1 MLTLLIA
8 LSVAS
13 EPPRVVSLP
22 RRQVR
27 VATVRKRAPRKP
39 APRMLPRP
47 SQLCVTGSCT
57 AAIETSY
64 RLTGASGP
72 AWSAKMDVVKSTG
85 VPCGL
90 QGAPVCPKKG
100 RRLLHAS
107 ID

>member
-8 LSVAS
+8 LSVTG
-13 EPPRVVSLP
+13 EPPRMVALP
-22 RRQVR
+22 
-27 VATVRKRAPRKP
+27 KRARQAAAVRRRAVGKAPPRLLPQP
-39 APRMLPRP
+39 AKFCLTGTCTP
-47 SQLCVTGSCT
+47 S
-57 AAIETSY
+57 IETSY
-64 RLTGASGP
+64 RLTGPRAP
-72 AWSAKMDVVKSTG
+72 AWSAKMDVVKPTG

>member
-1 MLTLLIA
+1 MLTLLFA

-13 EPPRVVSLP
+13 EPPRVVTLP
-22 RRQVR
+22 RQARA
-27 VATVRKRAPRKP
+27 ATTRKRPARTP
-39 APRMLPRP
+39 APRILPQP

-57 AAIETSY
+57 PAVETSY
-64 RLTGASGP
+64 RLTGPRAA

-100 RRLLHAS
+100 RRFLHAS

>member
-8 LSVAS
+8 LSVAA
-13 EPPRVVSLP
+13 EPARVVTLP
-22 RRQVR
+22 RRQMR
-27 VATVRKRAPRKP
+27 VATVRKRAARKP
-39 APRMLPRP
+39 VARVLPRP
-47 SQLCVTGSCT
+47 SQLCVTGACT
-57 AAIETSY
+57 PAIETSY
-64 RLTGASGP
+64 RLTGSSAVG
-72 AWSAKMDVVKSTG
+72 WSAKMDVVKSTG

>member
-13 EPPRVVSLP
+13 EPPRVVTLP
-22 RRQVR
+22 RQARTAAIR
-27 VATVRKRAPRKP
+27 TRTARKP
-39 APRMLPRP
+39 IPRVLPRP
-47 SQLCVTGSCT
+47 SQLCVTGSCSHAT
-57 AAIETSY
+57 DTSY
-64 RLTGASGP
+64 RFIGAVSP

>member
-13 EPPRVVSLP
+13 EPPRVVTLP
-22 RRQVR
+22 RQVR
-27 VATVRKRAPRKP
+27 TTTARKRVARKSAPRVI
-39 APRMLPRP
+39 PRP
-47 SQLCVTGSCT
+47 SQLCLTGSCSP
-57 AAIETSY
+57 AVETSY
-64 RLTGASGP
+64 RFTGPSGA

-100 RRLLHAS
+100 RRLLYAS

>member
-13 EPPRVVSLP
+13 EPLRVVTLP
-22 RRQVR
+22 RQAR
-27 VATVRKRAPRKP
+27 ATALRKRTARKP
-39 APRMLPRP
+39 APRILPRP
-47 SQLCVTGSCT
+47 SQLCVTGNCSP
-57 AAIETSY
+57 AIETSY
-64 RLTGASGP
+64 RFTGPSTT
-72 AWSAKMDVVKSTG
+72 AWSAKMDVVKPTG

-100 RRLLHAS
+100 RQFLHAS

>member
-13 EPPRVVSLP
+13 EPPQVVTLP
-22 RRQVR
+22 RQARTAV
-27 VATVRKRAPRKP
+27 TRKRTARKP
-39 APRMLPRP
+39 APRVLPRP
-47 SQLCVTGSCT
+47 SQLCVTGACSP
-57 AAIETSY
+57 AIETSY
-64 RLTGASGP
+64 RFTGPSAT
-72 AWSAKMDVVKSTG
+72 AWSGKMDVVKSTG

-100 RRLLHAS
+100 RRFLQAN

>member
-8 LSVAS
+8 LSVAG
-13 EPPRVVSLP
+13 EPPRVVTLP
-22 RRQVR
+22 RRQMR
-27 VATVRKRAPRKP
+27 VAAVRKRVARKP
-39 APRMLPRP
+39 VPRVLPRP

-57 AAIETSY
+57 PAIETSY
-64 RLTGASGP
+64 RLTGSPAA

>member
-13 EPPRVVSLP
+13 EPPRVVTLP

-39 APRMLPRP
+39 AARALPQP
-47 SQLCVTGSCT
+47 AQLCVTGSC
-57 AAIETSY
+57 APAIETSY
-64 RLTGASGP
+64 RLTGSSAVG
-72 AWSAKMDVVKSTG
+72 WSPKMDVVRSTG

-100 RRLLHAS
+100 RRFLQAS